1 MPLGTGVAWP
11 RKWVVLTQRRGHWR
25 RLAAPSRDEGPQG
38 TQSHTGYWV
47 GTSTVPDLVT
57 EMLVT
62 TLTLVPLLFR
72 LEESEINEPL
82 QGDMFGL
89 TASWQG
95 WVRL

>member
-1 MPLGTGVAWP
+1 M
-11 RKWVVLTQRRGHWR
+11 
-25 RLAAPSRDEGPQG
+25 
-38 TQSHTGYWV
+38 
-47 GTSTVPDLVT
+47 PDLVT

-62 TLTLVPLLFR
+62 TPTLVPLLFR
-72 LEESEINEPL
+72 LEETEINEPL